1 MKGFIELAKAYSLLD
16 MNKNHIFCHSI
27 DKEKYKILC
36 EKFFYD
42 EKVKSKYIE
51 IAEENIVFSNQSEE
65 LFLHWL
71 NLE

>member
-1 MKGFIELAKAYSLLD
+1 MKDLLKLANSYSLLD
-16 MNKNHIFCHSI
+16 MNRNTVFCHSI

-36 EKFFYD
+36 EKFFCD
-42 EKVKSKYIE
+42 KKLNSKFIE

-65 LFLHWL
+65 IFLHWL

>member
-1 MKGFIELAKAYSLLD
+1 MKDFIELAKSYSLLD
-16 MNKNHIFCHSI
+16 MNRKPVFCHSI

-36 EKFFYD
+36 EDFFHDDY
-42 EKVKSKYIE
+42 VKCKYIE

-65 LFLHWL
+65 AFLHWL